1 MIFRNV
7 AKDTPKVYFIKYNRC
22 KFNDLCSCSHSL
34 HTSKNCDVNNCESLR
49 RLVNIEVLVAEKDSQ
64 IEALNREINK
74 MGTELDKMLN
84 YLKTVVDEI
93 VKVTIEKMVVHLNKL
108 QADKEIEN
116 MKRFDTL
123 TEHVEM
129 LVELIKKTVSP
140 SRTATSSF
148 ETQTPNPRQ
157 HRLRNNMN

>member
-1 MIFRNV
+1 
-7 AKDTPKVYFIKYNRC
+7 
-22 KFNDLCSCSHSL
+22 
-34 HTSKNCDVNNCESLR
+34 
-49 RLVNIEVLVAEKDSQ
+49 
-64 IEALNREINK
+64 
-74 MGTELDKMLN
+74 
-84 YLKTVVDEI
+84 
-93 VKVTIEKMVVHLNKL
+93 VKVEIEKMVAHLNKL

-140 SRTATSSF
+140 SRAATSSY

-157 HRLRNNMN
+157 HRLSNTMN